1 MNTRCRSV
9 SARLRLASLTAASAI
24 VVACATNPATGK
36 RELNLMSEAQEIAL
50 GKEADG
56 QIRQE
61 MGIVDNPALQQYV
74 DRIARPLAQQS
85 ERPNLPWTFTV
96 VDAPAVNAFALP
108 GGYIYVTRGIL
119 AHLNSEA
126 ELAGVLGHEIGHVTA
141 RHSAAQYSKQTAGSL
156 GLLLGQIFVPE
167 LRPFGQAAQQG
178 LGLLFLKFG
187 RDDELEADRLGAGY
201 AVTQG
206 WDPRGVSNM
215 LETLGRLSEGTDRKG
230 VPNWLSTHP
239 MPADRVARLE
249 EQVAVLRTQATRD
262 LAVNRAQYLQRV
274 DGLMFGDNPREGV
287 QRGNAFLHPDMRFRL
302 EFPQGWQIQNTPQQV
317 VAVPPGG
324 GGYVF
329 LQLVQARGSRLQD
342 VAAADLGQTGLQFVE
357 GGETQVNG
365 LPAFVG
371 TFRGQTQEMGDVVL
385 RAAWI
390 NHNKQVFRLAGLA
403 SAQNYRQLQQAV
415 DGSVRSFQPLSAGE
429 AERIRPNEIEL
440 YTVRQGDSW
449 ESIANGP
456 GNRLVPAQTLAIING
471 VSPQERPQPGDRI
484 KIVVEAR

>member
-1 MNTRCRSV
+1 MMNRSPV
-9 SARLRLASLTAASAI
+9 SVRLRLAILAAASAI
-24 VVACATNPATGK
+24 VIACATNPATGK
-36 RELNLMSEAQEIAL
+36 RELNLMSEGQEIAL

-61 MGIVDNPALQQYV
+61 MGIVNDPALQQYV

-85 ERPNLPWTFTV
+85 ERPQLPWTFTV

-201 AVTQG
+201 ATTQG
-206 WDPRGVSNM
+206 WDPAGVANM

-249 EQVAVLRTQATRD
+249 EQVAALRSQATRD
-262 LAVNRAQYLQRV
+262 LAVNRAQYLQRI
-274 DGLMFGDNPREGV
+274 DGMMFGDNPREGV
-287 QRGNAFLHPDMRFRL
+287 QRGNAFLHPDLRFRL

-317 VAVPPGG
+317 VAAPPGG

-390 NHNKQVFRLAGLA
+390 SHNNQVFRLAGLA
-403 SAQNYRQLQQAV
+403 STQNYRQLQQAV

-429 AERIRPNEIEL
+429 AERIRPNEIDL

-456 GNRLVPAQTLAIING
+456 GNRLVPPQTLAIING
-471 VSPQERPQPGDRI
+471 VSPQERPQPGDRV
-484 KIVVEAR
+484 KIAVEAR

>member
-1 MNTRCRSV
+1 MTRHASP
-9 SARLRLASLTAASAI
+9 SPRLRLASFAAAAGLA
-24 VVACATNPATGK
+24 VACATNPATGK

-61 MGIVDNPALQQYV
+61 MGIVNDPALQQYV

-141 RHSAAQYSKQTAGSL
+141 RHSAAQYSKQTAGTL

-167 LRPFGQAAQQG
+167 LRPFGQAAEQG

-187 RDDELEADRLGAGY
+187 RDDELEADRLGASY
-201 AVTQG
+201 ATTQG
-206 WDPRGVSNM
+206 WDPQGVSNM

-239 MPADRVARLE
+239 MPEDRVVRLE
-249 EQVAVLRTQATRD
+249 QQVAQLRSQATRD

-302 EFPQGWQIQNTPQQV
+302 EFPQGWHIQNTPQQV
-317 VAVPPGG
+317 VAQPPGG
-324 GGYVF
+324 GGFVF

-342 VAAADLGQTGLQFVE
+342 VAAADLGQTGLQYVD

-365 LPAFVG
+365 LPAFIG
-371 TFRGQTQEMGDVVL
+371 TFRGQTQQMGDVVL

-390 NHNKQVFRLAGLA
+390 SHNRQVFRLAGLA
-403 SAQNYRQLQQAV
+403 STQNYRQLQQAV
-415 DGSVRSFQPLSAGE
+415 DASVRSFQPLSAGE
-429 AERIRPNEIEL
+429 AERIRPNVIEI
-440 YTVRQGDSW
+440 YTVRQGDTW

-471 VSPQERPQPGDRI
+471 VAPQERPQPGDRV
-484 KIVVEAR
+484 KVVIEAR

>member
-1 MNTRCRSV
+1 MTRHTST
-9 SARLRLASLTAASAI
+9 SARLQLAVVAAATAVA
-24 VVACATNPATGK
+24 VACATNPATGK
-36 RELNLMSEAQEIAL
+36 RELNLMSEAQEISL
-50 GKEADG
+50 GKESDA

-61 MGIVDNPALQQYV
+61 MGVVNDPALQQYI
-74 DRIARPLAQQS
+74 DRIAQPLAKS
-85 ERPNLPWTFTV
+85 TERPNLPWTFTV

-167 LRPFGQAAQQG
+167 LRPFGQAAEQG

-201 AVTQG
+201 ATTQG

-215 LETLGRLSEGTDRKG
+215 LETLGRLGEGTDRKG

-239 MPADRVARLE
+239 MPADRVARLD
-249 EQVAVLRTQATRD
+249 EQVAALRAKAPGD
-262 LAVNRAQYLQRV
+262 LAVNRAEYLRRV

-287 QRGNAFLHPDMRFRL
+287 QRGNAFLHPDLRFRL

-317 VAVPPGG
+317 VASPPGG
-324 GGYVF
+324 GGFVF
-329 LQLVQARGSRLQD
+329 LQLVQARGNRLQD
-342 VAAADLGQTGLQFVE
+342 IAAADLGQTGLQFVE

-371 TFRGQTQEMGDVVL
+371 TFRGQTQQMGDVVL

-390 NHNKQVFRLAGLA
+390 NHNNQVFRLAGLA
-403 SAQNYRQLQQAV
+403 STQSYRQLQQAV
-415 DGSVRSFQPLSAGE
+415 DASVRSFQPLSAGE
-429 AERIRPNEIEL
+429 AERIRPNVLEL
-440 YTVRQGDSW
+440 YTVKQGDSW
-449 ESIANGP
+449 ASIASGV
-456 GNRLVPAQTLAIING
+456 GNRTVPAETLAIING
-471 VSPQERPQPGDRI
+471 FSPQERPQAGDRV
-484 KIVVEAR
+484 KVVVESR